1 MKKLFTLCIA
11 LVAISNAHAQLSS
24 GLVAW
29 WTFNGHT
36 LDAKGHTSNAKN
48 ITFTTGKTGTTN
60 TAAMFDGSTSYI
72 TSPYTSDLNISKIS
86 ICAVVKPTGYYTGL
100 CQGNR
105 ILQRGADF
113 TDGSYFLELYDN
125 AYDSSCT
132 VTGDTSHFTFVNF
145 VGNKNPAYSAH
156 VIYTP
161 VITSNTWYC
170 VIATWNDTAYRLYVN
185 GTLKYTAYPTN
196 PPLNTSTDSL
206 SIGANRFADYALY
219 PYWFKGAMDDLR
231 LYNRALSGA
240 EIDNYCANYSNIHPE
255 GISNTPELSFLQVF
269 PNPNQGSFTIKGIA
283 NDNTQIGIDVVNTL
297 GQTIYHDVTTALNGN
312 IEKLISLP
320 DVPKGVYYLR
330 LNTGEAIKT
339 HKLLIE

>member
-1 MKKLFTLCIA
+1 MKKLFTLIA
-11 LVAISNAHAQLSS
+11 LIIAVGANAQLSS

-36 LDAKGHTSNAKN
+36 QDAKGHTSHSKN
-48 ITFTTGKTGTTN
+48 ITFTTGKTGTAN

-72 TSPYTSDLNISKIS
+72 TSPYTSDLNISKLS

-132 VTGDTSHFTFVNF
+132 ITGDTSHFTFVNF
-145 VGNKNPAYSAH
+145 VGNKNPAYSSH

-170 VIATWNDTAYRLYVN
+170 VIGTWNDTAYRLYVN
-185 GTLKYTAYPTN
+185 GILKYTAYPTN

-206 SIGANRFADYALY
+206 SIGANRFADYSLY

-240 EIDNYCANYSNIHPE
+240 EIDSYCANYSNIHPE
-255 GISNTPELSFLQVF
+255 GINNTPELSFLQVF
-269 PNPNQGSFTIKGIA
+269 PNPNNGSFTIKGMV
-283 NDNTQIGIDVVNTL
+283 NDNTQVDIEIVNTL
-297 GQTIYHDVTTALNGN
+297 GQVIYRDVATTQNSNL
-312 IEKLISLP
+312 EKQIALP
-320 DVPKGVYYLR
+320 DAVPGVYYLK
-330 LNTGEAIKT
+330 LNTFNTYKTIK
-339 HKLLIE
+339 LFIQ